1 MACANT
7 VKMLSTSSG
16 PSWHVGV
23 FSAFRAEAVAIDQ
36 LSLLVTE
43 APLLLVVREG
53 GPTPWLASSKMV
65 LLGNAVGGRR
75 TRSLF
80 RYSSSAK
87 PLLGPGELLWIH
99 TLS

>member
-1 MACANT
+1 MRQY

-16 PSWHVGV
+16 PSWYVGV

-53 GPTPWLASSKMV
+53 RSHPANPIPRAFRVPHSV
-65 LLGNAVGGRR
+65 LRSTDSANA
-75 TRSLF
+75 T
-80 RYSSSAK
+80 YSVQ
-87 PLLGPGELLWIH
+87 G
-99 TLS
+99 